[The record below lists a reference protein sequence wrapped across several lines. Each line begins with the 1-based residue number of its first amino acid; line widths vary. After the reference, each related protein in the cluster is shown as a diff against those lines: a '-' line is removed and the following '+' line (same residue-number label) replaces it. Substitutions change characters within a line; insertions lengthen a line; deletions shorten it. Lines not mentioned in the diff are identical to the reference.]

1 MVELATAGRDGLR
14 MEFRLAE
21 STDNYSTLA
30 LVRRL
35 LVDEALVHWPFYAL
49 AFALMAVAAAATA
62 ATAYLLGT
70 MTNETYVSHNFHGII
85 VIGVAAVGIFA
96 AKGFA
101 TYGATVML
109 SRIGNRIVADNQQ
122 RMFDKLLHED
132 VGFFAD
138 RHSSEFIARLTTG
151 ANAVSQVINLLITAI
166 GRDLMSL
173 IGLCIV
179 MVIQDPVMSLVGV
192 IVAPPAFLFLRKLIR
207 RVRGIARMQFTGG
220 TQIIETMQEALQ
232 GIRMV
237 KAFALEDEMRRRLAV
252 SVKQVEHESNKMAR
266 VANRASPMMEILG
279 GVAIAVASIYCG
291 YRVIETGATPGEFVS
306 FLAAFLLAY
315 EPAKRLA
322 RLNIDL
328 NNNLVGVRIL
338 YEVIDSPAGEPDD
351 DALPALVLTEARVE
365 FANVGFAYRADTP
378 VLRGMSFNAQRGKLT
393 ALVGPSGG
401 GKSTVL
407 NLIPRFY
414 DPKSGHILIDGQNI
428 VAVSRRSLRHEIAY
442 VGQIVHLFRG
452 TIRENI
458 ALGKLGASDAEI
470 VAAARAAHA
479 HDFIMDF
486 PAGYDT
492 PVGEHGLQLSG
503 GQRQRIAIAR
513 ALIKNAPIILLDE
526 ATASLD
532 SESERHVQEAL
543 AELCKGRTTIAI
555 AHRLS
560 TIMHAD
566 CILVVENGLIV
577 ESGRH
582 DELLRKGGRYAS
594 FYRLQLKEQAPALEP
609 VASIASSA

>member
-1 MVELATAGRDGLR
+1 MKPATSQPAD
-14 MEFRLAE
+14 
-21 STDNYSTLA
+21 DYSTLA

-35 LVDEALVHWPFYAL
+35 LVDEALSHWPRYL
-49 AFALMAVAAAATA
+49 IAFALMLVAAGGTA
-62 ATAYLLGT
+62 LTAYLLGS
-70 MTNETYVSHNFHGII
+70 MTNAAYVDRNYHKIV
-85 VIGVAAVGIFA
+85 VIGLVAMVIFA
-96 AKGFA
+96 VKGFA
-101 TYGATVML
+101 TYGSTVTL
-109 SRIGNRIVADNQQ
+109 SSIGNRIIADNQ
-122 RMFDKLLHED
+122 RRLFDKLLHED
-132 VGFFAD
+132 IGFFAD

-151 ANAVSQVINLLITAI
+151 AAAVSGVINLLITAI

-173 IGLCIV
+173 IGLVIV
-179 MVIQDPVMSLVGV
+179 MVIQDPVMSLIGF
-192 IVAPPAFLFLRKLIR
+192 IGAPPAFFFLRKVIR
-207 RVRGIARMQFTGG
+207 RVRGIARLQFTGG

-232 GIRMV
+232 GMRMV
-237 KAFALEDEMRRRLAV
+237 KAFGLEDEMRRRLDKSV
-252 SVKQVEHESNKMAR
+252 SNVQHESNKMAR
-266 VANRASPMMEILG
+266 VSNRASPIMEMLG
-279 GVAIAVASIYCG
+279 GFTIALATIYGG
-291 YRVIETGATPGEFVS
+291 YRVIETGATPGQFVS
-306 FLAAFLLAY
+306 FMAAFLLAY

-328 NNNLVGVRIL
+328 NNNLVGVRII
-338 YEVIDSPAGEPDD
+338 YEVVDSPPGEPDD
-351 DALPALVLTEARVE
+351 DGLPPLKLTTARVE
-365 FANVGFAYRADTP
+365 FDDVHFAYRADTP
-378 VLRGMSFNAQRGKLT
+378 VLRGMNFIAQPGKVT

-407 NLIPRFY
+407 NLLLRFY
-414 DPKSGHILIDGQNI
+414 EVGSGRILIDGQNI
-428 VAVSRRSLRHEIAY
+428 AAVSRRSLRQETAL

-458 ALGKLGASDAEI
+458 ALGKLTASEAEI
-470 VAAARAAHA
+470 VAAAKAAHA
-479 HDFIMDF
+479 HDFITSF

-526 ATASLD
+526 ATAALD
-532 SESERHVQEAL
+532 SESEQHVQEAI
-543 AELCKGRTTIAI
+543 AELCKGRTTLVI

-566 CILVVENGLIV
+566 CILVVENGLVV

-594 FYRLQLKEQAPALEP
+594 FYRLQLREQPSPPLEP
-609 VASIASSA
+609 VAAIASSA

>member
-1 MVELATAGRDGLR
+1 MKAVTAD
-14 MEFRLAE
+14 
-21 STDNYSTLA
+21 SSDDYSTVV

-35 LVDEALVHWPFYAL
+35 LLDEAFGYWPRYAV
-49 AFALMAVAAAATA
+49 AFVLMGVAAAATA
-62 ATAYLLGT
+62 LTAYLLGT
-70 MTNETYVSHNFHGII
+70 MTNEAYVNHNFHGIV
-85 VIGVAAVGIFA
+85 VIGVIAMAIFA

-101 TYGATVML
+101 TYGSAVLL
-109 SRIGNRIVADNQQ
+109 SSIGNSIIANNQ
-122 RMFDKLLHED
+122 RRLFDKLLHED
-132 VGFFAD
+132 IGFFAD

-151 ANAVSQVINLLITAI
+151 AAAVSQVINLLITAI

-173 IGLCIV
+173 IGLTIV
-179 MVIQDPVMSLVGV
+179 MLIQDPVMALGGF
-192 IVAPPAFLFLRKLIR
+192 IMAPPAFFFLRKLIR

-220 TQIIETMQEALQ
+220 TRIIETMQEALQ
-232 GIRMV
+232 GMRMV
-237 KAFALEDEMRRRLAV
+237 KAFALEDEMRRRLDK
-252 SVKQVEHESNKMAR
+252 SVAEVQHESNKMAR
-266 VANRASPMMEILG
+266 VANRASPMMEMLG
-279 GVAIAVASIYCG
+279 GFTVALATIYGG

-306 FLAAFLLAY
+306 FMAAFLLAY

-328 NNNLVGVRIL
+328 NNSLVGVRIL
-338 YEVIDSPAGEPDD
+338 YEIIDSPPGEPDD
-351 DALPALVLTEARVE
+351 DNLPPLHLTTARIE
-365 FANVGFAYRADTP
+365 FADVHFAYRADTP
-378 VLRGMSFNAQRGKLT
+378 VLRGMSFIAQPGKVT

-407 NLIPRFY
+407 NLLLRFY
-414 DPKSGHILIDGQNI
+414 DVGAGQVLVDGQDI
-428 VAVSRRSLRHEIAY
+428 ATVSRGSLRQQIAH
-442 VGQIVHLFRG
+442 VGQIVNLFRG

-458 ALGKLGASDAEI
+458 ALGKLDASDAAI
-470 VAAARAAHA
+470 IAAAKAAHA
-479 HDFIMDF
+479 HDFIMSF

-492 PVGEHGLQLSG
+492 QVGEHGMQLSG

-513 ALIKNAPIILLDE
+513 ALIKDSPIILLDE

-532 SESERHVQEAL
+532 SESERNVQEAI
-543 AELCKGRTTIAI
+543 AELCKGRTTLVI

-566 CILVVENGLIV
+566 CILVVENGLVV

-594 FYRLQLKEQAPALEP
+594 FYRLQLREQSSPPLEP
-609 VASIASSA
+609 VAAIASSA

>member
-1 MVELATAGRDGLR
+1 MKAVTAD
-14 MEFRLAE
+14 
-21 STDNYSTLA
+21 SSDDYKTLA

-35 LVDEALVHWPFYAL
+35 LLDEAFEHWPSYAV
-49 AFALMAVAAAATA
+49 AFVLMGIAAAATA
-62 ATAYLLGT
+62 LTAYLLGS
-70 MTNETYVSHNFHGII
+70 MTNEAYVDHNFHGIV
-85 VIGVAAVGIFA
+85 VIGLIAMVIFA

-101 TYGATVML
+101 TYGSAVLL
-109 SRIGNRIVADNQQ
+109 SSIGNSIIANNQ
-122 RMFDKLLHED
+122 RRLFDKLLHED
-132 VGFFAD
+132 IGFFAD

-151 ANAVSQVINLLITAI
+151 AAAVSQVINLLITAI

-173 IGLCIV
+173 IGLTIV
-179 MVIQDPVMSLVGV
+179 MVIQDPIMALGGF
-192 IVAPPAFLFLRKLIR
+192 IMAPPAFFFLRKLIR
-207 RVRGIARMQFTGG
+207 RVRGIARMQFNGG
-220 TQIIETMQEALQ
+220 TRIIETMQEALQ
-232 GIRMV
+232 GMRMV
-237 KAFALEDEMRRRLAV
+237 KAFALEDEMRRRLEK
-252 SVKQVEHESNKMAR
+252 SVADVQHESNKMAR
-266 VANRASPMMEILG
+266 VANRASPLMEMLG
-279 GVAIAVASIYCG
+279 GFTVALATIYGG

-306 FLAAFLLAY
+306 FMAAFLLAY

-328 NNNLVGVRIL
+328 NNSLVGVRVL
-338 YEVIDSPAGEPDD
+338 YEIIDSPPGEPNDD
-351 DALPALVLTEARVE
+351 DLPPLALTTARIE
-365 FANVGFAYRADTP
+365 FSDVHFAYRADTP
-378 VLRGMSFNAQRGKLT
+378 VLHGMSFVAQPGKVT

-407 NLIPRFY
+407 NLLLRFY
-414 DPKSGHILIDGQNI
+414 DVGSGSVLIDGQNI
-428 VAVSRRSLRHEIAY
+428 DAVSRSSLRQKIAY

-458 ALGKLGASDAEI
+458 ALGKLAGSEAEI
-470 VAAARAAHA
+470 VAAAKAAHA
-479 HDFIMDF
+479 HDFIMSF

-513 ALIKNAPIILLDE
+513 ALIKDSPIILLDE

-532 SESERHVQEAL
+532 SESERYVQEAI
-543 AELCKGRTTIAI
+543 AELCKGRTTLVI

-560 TIMHAD
+560 TIIHAD
-566 CILVVENGLIV
+566 CILVVENGLVV

-594 FYRLQLKEQAPALEP
+594 FYRLQLREQSSPPLEP
-609 VASIASSA
+609 VAAIASSG